1 MQSRQFHSI
10 LTRLRTALICFVL
23 LPVLAASAADPGG
36 KIGKLPKDA
45 VANYQIRT
53 LDGQTFS
60 LSGLRGKV
68 VVLDFFAIWCGHSK
82 HHVPSLAEY
91 GEAERKQGLQIIGL
105 AVNDAESTPERV
117 RKFIEEMKIE
127 YPVAMIPDL
136 DFSRYVNSRDVSVP
150 QTLIFARDG
159 RLAAH
164 FAGHNR
170 ETEKEMAARINR
182 ELERP

>member
-10 LTRLRTALICFVL
+10 PSRFRAAFVCLVL
-23 LPVLAASAADPGG
+23 LPVLAVSADPGG
-36 KIGKLPKDA
+36 KVGKLPKEA
-45 VANYQIRT
+45 VANFPIRA
-53 LDGQTFS
+53 LDGQTYS

-105 AVNDAESTPERV
+105 AVDDAESTPMRV

-127 YPVAMIPDL
+127 YPVAMIADP
-136 DFSRYVNSRDVSVP
+136 DFSRFVNSRDVSVP

-159 RLAAH
+159 RLVAH